1 MQNYIYKCTGVPL
14 RGEGSCGGGGA
25 PRDSAGSGAT
35 EEGLTSRGGRHL
47 RLPLRFGL
55 RPQGPCRVGTG
66 ESGLIF
72 IPALIYAGLFFFL
85 SKFYDRLV
93 ILTSDFV
100 KQVLYC
106 EIMVFPR

>member
-1 MQNYIYKCTGVPL
+1 MSFPSLDAQMVASVLSPPSAGDLRELPGVPL

-55 RPQGPCRVGTG
+55 RPQGKEEKALFLRV
-66 ESGLIF
+66 SG
-72 IPALIYAGLFFFL
+72 
-85 SKFYDRLV
+85 KWFYKV
-93 ILTSDFV
+93 PI
-100 KQVLYC
+100 
-106 EIMVFPR
+106 